1 MFLPANATT
10 LLTPLNRQTYL
21 ILDNKTGRVVCVL
34 ACPPD
39 DPTWEG
45 THAAAAEYLKESGPK
60 CSYPTRK
67 DKDTGE
73 IKIPRRGDF
82 GALSCG
88 ISHGGGQTVRLD
100 YPLGNIYANDQSR
113 LPKTSSTRQRKMRK
127 YSKGSETTGHSRE
140 LPATGQVR
148 ETFELERAI

>member
-1 MFLPANATT
+1 MRGMESKCDRIRSTHP
-10 LLTPLNRQTYL
+10 LTSFIRQTYL
-21 ILDNKTGRVVCVL
+21 ILDNKTGRVMCVL

-39 DPTWEG
+39 DPTWKD
-45 THAAAAEYLKESGPK
+45 THAAASDYLKENGPK

-88 ISHGGGQTVRLD
+88 ISHGGGQTVCATR
-100 YPLGNIYANDQSR
+100 PLYK
-113 LPKTSSTRQRKMRK
+113 LHT
-127 YSKGSETTGHSRE
+127 
-140 LPATGQVR
+140 
-148 ETFELERAI
+148 